1 MKAEQMIQKDVL
13 IVGLLVVIAI
23 GLLAH
28 AFFPRYDYRTM
39 QNDKSVSIIIY
50 DRWGGRFQRAVYG
63 DSGDLNVMGVFTP
76 F

>member
-1 MKAEQMIQKDVL
+1 MIQKDVL
-13 IVGLLVVIAI
+13 VIGSLIVIAI

-28 AFFPRYDYRTM
+28 AFFPRYDYRTV
-39 QNDKSVSIIIY
+39 QNDKGISIIVY

-63 DSGDLNVMGVFTP
+63 DNGDLNVMGVYAP